1 VSEAVIEATKDV
13 EDEGVVP
20 NGLAKIGKLVGHRL
34 ELMAVIVD
42 GEITLDNGMKLSVEE
57 RTNLHVAD
65 ELLLQP

>member
-20 NGLAKIGKLVGHRL
+20 NWLAKIGKLVGHLL
-34 ELMAVIVD
+34 ELTAVIVD